1 MFFRTLAVCIAL
13 TIIAS
18 YNSFA
23 QTTGVLKGRVT
34 TSTDNEAL
42 SSATVRLVNNPAKGT
57 VTDPDGIYSLV
68 LDTGYQKLMCEYIGL
83 LPDTFIV
90 HIGKDVI
97 TDKNIRLQAS
107 SALLNTVVISSGK
120 FNQKL
125 NELTVSMEV
134 LKPAMIANK
143 NTTSIETALEQVPG
157 VTIID
162 NDPQIRGGSGFT
174 FGVGSRVAILLD
186 GLPMLSADAGR
197 PEWNYMPVENIS
209 QVEVIKG
216 TSSVLYGSSAIN
228 GVINLRTAYPTSEPK
243 TVISY
248 SMGGYSSPAQPAQ
261 DWYNG
266 SIPGYM
272 NLNFLHSQIINNNID
287 LVIGGNF
294 NIDQGYT
301 GPPPAQG
308 YMPQDLKRTLL
319 LPDTIPALTNKDML
333 KERAR
338 VNFNLRYRNKKITG
352 LSYGINGNAML
363 NKTNMPLAWLN
374 DSSGLYKTYPGAV
387 LLENQTYFNLDP
399 FIKYD
404 AGNGVIHSL
413 QTRVFHTNDVVAG
426 NKLTG
431 DTLTGTNRSPGDT
444 VSNQSTRGTVYY
456 AEYQLQK
463 TYPDL
468 DATFTGGLVSNIA
481 TSHSQIYDSSG
492 SPTNRVTNLAGYVQL
507 DKKAWDVLNLSGGV
521 RYEYFQTN
529 KLESVAQPI
538 YRAGASLKVLKGTW
552 IRTSFGDGFRYPTIT
567 ERYITDKAGLFGIF
581 PNPDLQPETSKNFE
595 LAIKQGFKIGDC
607 MGYLDVAG
615 FQQNYHNTIEYLFGV
630 WDPSIAL
637 VGFKFVN
644 TGDSRVSGADI
655 SMACSTPESNKNFG
669 VTVLAGYT
677 YIDPVSL
684 TPNYVYAVTKNL
696 QANVPGDSI
705 SFKNSSLNPTGNVLK
720 YRFKNM
726 VKLDVETRIH
736 KFAVGMSYR
745 FYSKMQN
752 IDTAFAQIESLT
764 KQLNSQ
770 YSQFQTI
777 DIVNYWETHKS
788 FSVFDARLSYKLTA
802 KHKLSIIC
810 NNVFNVAYFLR
821 PMKIEPPRTT
831 SIQYVYSF

>member
-1 MFFRTLAVCIAL
+1 MVLRILVAYAALALLFTNV
-13 TIIAS
+13 S
-18 YNSFA
+18 YA
-23 QTTGVLKGRVT
+23 QQTGVLKGKVT
-34 TSTDNEAL
+34 SSTNNDAV
-42 SSATVRLVNNPAKGT
+42 SSATIRLVNNPAKGT
-57 VTDPDGIYSLV
+57 VTDPDGIFSIV
-68 LDTGYQKLMCEYIGL
+68 LDTGFHKLMCEYVGL
-83 LPDTFIV
+83 LPDTFVV
-90 HIGKDVI
+90 HISANNI
-97 TDKNIRLQAS
+97 SEKNIQLQAS
-107 SALLNTVVISSGK
+107 SELLNTVVVSSGK

-134 LKPAMIANK
+134 LKPAMITNK

-174 FGVGSRVAILLD
+174 FGVGSRVAILQD
-186 GLPMLSADAGR
+186 GLPLLSADAGR

-228 GVINLRTAYPTSEPK
+228 GVINVRSAYPTSEPK
-243 TVISY
+243 TVINY
-248 SMGGYSSPAQPAQ
+248 SVGGYSSPAQPAQ
-261 DWYNG
+261 NWYDG

-272 NLNFLHSQIINNNID
+272 NLNFLHSQIINNNLD

-294 NIDQGYT
+294 NIDQGYI

-308 YMPQDLKRTLL
+308 RLPQDLRRTLL
-319 LPDTIPALTNKDML
+319 LPDTIPALSNQDML

-338 VNFNLRYRNKKITG
+338 VNFNLRYRNRKITG
-352 LSYGINGNAML
+352 LSYGINGNGML

-374 DSSGLYKTYPGAV
+374 DSSGLYKAYPGAV

-399 FIKYD
+399 FIRYD
-404 AGNGVIHSL
+404 AGNGVTHLL
-413 QTRVFHTNDVVAG
+413 QTRVFHTDDEITG

-431 DTLTGTNRSPGDT
+431 DTLTGANRSPGDT
-444 VSNQSTRGTVYY
+444 VSNQSTHGTVYY

-463 TYPDL
+463 KYTDL
-468 DATFTGGLVSNIA
+468 DATFTAGVVTNIA
-481 TSHSQIYDSSG
+481 TSRSQIYDSSG
-492 SPTNRVTNLAGYVQL
+492 SPNNRVTNIAGYLQL
-507 DKKAWDVLNLSGGV
+507 DKKAWDILNLSGGV
-521 RYEYFQTN
+521 RYEYYQAN
-529 KLESVAQPI
+529 EQQSVSTPI
-538 YRAGASLKVLKGTW
+538 YRAGANLQVLKATW
-552 IRTSFGDGFRYPTIT
+552 IRTSIGTGFRYPTIT

-595 LAIKQGFKIGDC
+595 LGIKQGFKIGDC

-669 VTVLAGYT
+669 VTALAGYT

-696 QANVPGDSI
+696 QSNVPGDSI
-705 SFKNSSLNPTGNVLK
+705 SYKNSSLNSTGNVLK

-726 VKLDVETRIH
+726 VKLDIETRIH
-736 KFAVGMSYR
+736 NFAVGMSYR

-764 KQLNSQ
+764 KDLNNA
-770 YSQFQTI
+770 YPQFQTI
-777 DIVNYWETHKS
+777 NILNYWEDHKS
-788 FSVFDARLSYKLTA
+788 FSVFDARLSYKLTT
-802 KHKLSIIC
+802 KHKLSLIC
-810 NNVFNVAYFLR
+810 NNIFNKAYFLR
-821 PMKIEPPRTT
+821 PLKIEPPRTT
-831 SIQYVYSF
+831 SVQYVYTF

>member
-1 MFFRTLAVCIAL
+1 MFFKTLVVCTAITVMS
-13 TIIAS
+13 TI
-18 YNSFA
+18 NSSA
-23 QTTGVLKGRVT
+23 QSTGVLKGRVT
-34 TSTDNEAL
+34 SSDNNEAL
-42 SSATVRLVNNPAKGT
+42 TNAIVRLVNNPAKGT
-57 VTDPDGIYSLV
+57 VTDPDGVYSLV
-68 LDTGYQKLMCEYIGL
+68 LDTGYQKMTCEYIGL

-90 HIGKDVI
+90 HIIKDAI
-97 TDKNIRLQAS
+97 TDKNVRLQAS
-107 SALLNTVVISSGK
+107 SEILNTVVISSGK

-248 SMGGYSSPAQPAQ
+248 SMGGYSSPPQPAQ
-261 DWYNG
+261 NWYDG
-266 SIPGYM
+266 SIPGFM

-294 NIDQGYT
+294 NIDQGYI
-301 GPPPAQG
+301 GPPPPQG
-308 YMPQDLKRTLL
+308 YLPQYVKTAFL
-319 LPDTIPALTNKDML
+319 LPDTTTGLSNKDML

-338 VNFNLRYRNKKITG
+338 LNFNLRYRSKKIPG
-352 LSYGINGNAML
+352 LSYGINGNGML

-374 DSSGLYKTYPGAV
+374 DSSGLYKAYPGAV
-387 LLENQTYFNLDP
+387 LLENQIYYNLDP
-399 FIKYD
+399 FIRYD

-413 QTRVFHTNDVVAG
+413 QTRIFHTDDQITG
-426 NKLTG
+426 NRLTG
-431 DTLTGTNRSPGDT
+431 DTLTSANRSPGDT
-444 VSNQSTRGTVYY
+444 VSNQSTRGTVCY

-463 TYPDL
+463 KYPDL
-468 DATFTGGLVSNIA
+468 DATFTGGVVANIA

-492 SPTNRVTNLAGYVQL
+492 NPDNKTTNLAGYVQL
-507 DKKAWDVLNLSGGV
+507 DKKAWDILNLSGGV
-521 RYEYFQTN
+521 RYEYYQNNNQPGVST
-529 KLESVAQPI
+529 PI
-538 YRAGASLKVLKGTW
+538 YRAGASLQVLRGTW
-552 IRTSFGDGFRYPTIT
+552 IRTSIGDGFRYPSIT

-581 PNPDLQPETSKNFE
+581 PNPGLQPETSKNFE
-595 LAIKQGFKIGDC
+595 LGIKQGFKIGNC
-607 MGYLDVAG
+607 LGYFDLAG
-615 FQQNYHNTIEYLFGV
+615 FQQNYHNTIEYLFGT
-630 WDPSIAL
+630 WNPSIAL

-644 TGDSRVSGADI
+644 TGDSRVSGADM

-669 VTVLAGYT
+669 ITALAGYT
-677 YIDPVSL
+677 YIDPICL
-684 TPNYVYAVTKNL
+684 NPNYVYDTTKNL
-696 QANVPGDSI
+696 SGAAHANTFKSTSIDAAGD
-705 SFKNSSLNPTGNVLK
+705 VLK

-726 VKLDVETRIH
+726 VKLDVEARIH
-736 KFAVGMSYR
+736 KFAAGISYR

-752 IDTAFAQIESLT
+752 IDTAFAEIESLT
-764 KQLNSQ
+764 KTINGV

-777 DIVNYWETHKS
+777 NIVNYWETHKS
-788 FSVFDARLSYKLTA
+788 FSVFDARISYKLSR
-802 KHKLSIIC
+802 KNKLSVIC
-810 NNVFNVAYFLR
+810 NNIFNVAYFLR
-821 PMKIEPPRTT
+821 PLKIEPPRTT
-831 SIQYVYSF
+831 AVQYVYTF

>member
-1 MFFRTLAVCIAL
+1 MLLRILVAYTALAVLFISTSC
-13 TIIAS
+13 
-18 YNSFA
+18 A
-23 QTTGVLKGRVT
+23 QQTGILKGKVT
-34 TSTDNEAL
+34 SNTNNDAV
-42 SSATVRLVNNPAKGT
+42 SSATIRVVNNPAKGT
-57 VTDPDGIYSLV
+57 VTDPDGIYSIV
-68 LDTGYQKLMCEYIGL
+68 LDTGYHKLLCEYVGL
-83 LPDTFIV
+83 LPDTFVV
-90 HIGKDVI
+90 HIASDAI
-97 TDKNIRLQAS
+97 TERNIQLQS
-107 SALLNTVVISSGK
+107 SSELLNTVVISSGK

-134 LKPAMIANK
+134 LKPAMITNK

-174 FGVGSRVAILLD
+174 FGVGSRVAILQD
-186 GLPMLSADAGR
+186 GLPLLSADAGR

-228 GVINLRTAYPTSEPK
+228 GVINVRSAYPTSEPK
-243 TVISY
+243 TVINY
-248 SMGGYSSPAQPAQ
+248 SAGGYSSPAQPAQ
-261 DWYNG
+261 NWYDG

-294 NIDQGYT
+294 NIDQGYI

-308 YMPQDLKRTLL
+308 YLTPDLKRTLL

-338 VNFNLRYRNKKITG
+338 INFNLRYRSKKVTG

-374 DSSGLYKTYPGAV
+374 DSSGLFRSYPGAV

-404 AGNGVIHSL
+404 AGNGVTHSL
-413 QTRVFHTNDVVAG
+413 QTRVFHTDDEVTG

-431 DTLTGTNRSPGDT
+431 DTLTGVSRSHGDT
-444 VSNQSTRGTVYY
+444 VSNQSTHGTVYY

-463 TYPDL
+463 KYANL
-468 DATFTGGLVSNIA
+468 DATFTGGVVANIA
-481 TSHSQIYDSSG
+481 TSRSQIYDSSG
-492 SPTNRVTNLAGYVQL
+492 TPNNRVTNLAGYVQI

-521 RYEYFQTN
+521 RYEYYQTN
-529 KLESVAQPI
+529 NQQSAATPI
-538 YRAGASLKVLKGTW
+538 YRAGASLQVLKGTW
-552 IRTSFGDGFRYPTIT
+552 IRTSIGDGFRYPTIT

-581 PNPDLQPETSKNFE
+581 PNPGLQPETSTNFE
-595 LAIKQGFKIGDC
+595 LGIKQGFKIGDC
-607 MGYLDVAG
+607 LGYLDLAG

-630 WDPSIAL
+630 WDPSISL

-669 VTVLAGYT
+669 ITALAGYT
-677 YIDPVSL
+677 YIDPVAL

-696 QANVPGDSI
+696 QSNVPGDSI
-705 SFKNSSLNPTGNVLK
+705 SYRNSSLNPSGNVLK

-726 VKLDVETRIH
+726 VKLDIETRIH
-736 KFAVGMSYR
+736 NFTVGMSYR

-752 IDTAFAQIESLT
+752 IDTAFAQIEGLT
-764 KQLNSQ
+764 KQINNL
-770 YSQFQTI
+770 YPQFQTI
-777 DIVNYWETHKS
+777 NIVNYWETHKS
-788 FSVFDARLSYKLTA
+788 FSIFDARASYKLTK
-802 KHKLSIIC
+802 KHKLSVIC
-810 NNVFNVAYFLR
+810 SNIFNVAYFLR
-821 PMKIEPPRTT
+821 PLKIEPPRTT
-831 SIQYVYSF
+831 SIQYVYTF

>member
-1 MFFRTLAVCIAL
+1 MILRILVAYAALALLFINV
-13 TIIAS
+13 S
-18 YNSFA
+18 YA
-23 QTTGVLKGRVT
+23 QQTGVLKGKVT
-34 TSTDNEAL
+34 SGTNNDAI
-42 SSATVRLVNNPAKGT
+42 SSAIIRVVNNPAKGT
-57 VTDPDGIYSLV
+57 VTDPDGIYSIV
-68 LDTGYQKLMCEYIGL
+68 LDTGYHKLMCEYVGL
-83 LPDTFIV
+83 LPDTFVV
-90 HIGKDVI
+90 HITENVI
-97 TDKNIRLQAS
+97 SEKNIQLQS
-107 SALLNTVVISSGK
+107 SSELLNTVVISSGR

-134 LKPAMIANK
+134 LKPAMINNK

-157 VTIID
+157 VSIID

-174 FGVGSRVAILLD
+174 FGIGSRVAILLD

-197 PEWNYMPVENIS
+197 PEWNYMPVENLS

-228 GVINLRTAYPTSEPK
+228 GVINLLTAYPTSEPK

-248 SMGGYSSPAQPAQ
+248 SLGGYSSPAQPAQ
-261 DWYNG
+261 NWYDG

-294 NIDQGYT
+294 NIDQGYI
-301 GPPPAQG
+301 GPSPAQG
-308 YMPQDLKRTLL
+308 YLPQTVKAGLL
-319 LPDTIPALTNKDML
+319 LPDTTAALSNKDML

-338 VNFNLRYRNKKITG
+338 VNFNLRYRNKKVTG

-363 NKTNMPLAWLN
+363 NKTNFPLAWLN

-404 AGNGVIHSL
+404 AGNGVTHTL
-413 QTRVFHTNDVVAG
+413 QTRFFHTDDEVMG
-426 NKLTG
+426 NRLTG
-431 DTLTGTNRSPGDT
+431 DTVTGASRSPGDT
-444 VSNQSTRGTVYY
+444 VSNQSTHGTVYY

-463 TYPDL
+463 KYTDL
-468 DATFTGGLVSNIA
+468 DATFTAGVVSNIA
-481 TSHSQIYDSSG
+481 TSRSQIYDSSG
-492 SPTNRVTNLAGYVQL
+492 SPQNRITNLAGYIQL
-507 DKKAWDVLNLSGGV
+507 DKKAWDVLNLSGGI
-521 RYEYFQTN
+521 RYEYYQTN
-529 KLESVAQPI
+529 DQQSVSTPI
-538 YRAGASLKVLKGTW
+538 YRAGASLQVLKATW
-552 IRTSFGDGFRYPTIT
+552 IRTSIGTGFRYPTIT

-595 LAIKQGFKIGDC
+595 MGIKQGFKIGDC
-607 MGYLDVAG
+607 MGYIDVAG
-615 FQQNYHNTIEYLFGV
+615 FQQNYHNTIEYLFGT
-630 WDPSIAL
+630 WDPSVTL

-644 TGDSRVSGADI
+644 TGDSRVSGTDI

-677 YIDPVSL
+677 YIDPISL
-684 TPNYVYAVTKNL
+684 DPNYNYAPSKNL
-696 QANVPGDSI
+696 SGASI
-705 SFKNSSLNPTGNVLK
+705 DNSFNSTSLNPTGDVLK

-726 VKLDVETRIH
+726 VKLDLETRIH
-736 KFAVGMSYR
+736 NFAVGMSYR

-752 IDTAFAQIESLT
+752 IDTAFAEIESLT
-764 KQLNSQ
+764 KTINNV

-788 FSVFDARLSYKLTA
+788 FSVFDARLSYKLTK
-802 KHKLSIIC
+802 KHKLSVIC

-831 SIQYVYSF
+831 SVQYVYTF